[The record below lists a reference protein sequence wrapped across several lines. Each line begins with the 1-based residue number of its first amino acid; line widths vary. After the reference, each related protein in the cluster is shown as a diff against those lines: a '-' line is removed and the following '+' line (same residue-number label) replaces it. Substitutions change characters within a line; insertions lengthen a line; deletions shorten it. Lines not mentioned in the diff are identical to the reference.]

1 MNEPLTEKVFRFR
14 LWYRVSYVVTLLSS
28 IGINVFFLHLIF
40 KKSGSFT
47 SPAVIAALIFGAAGI
62 IFTVLSVWVGLVYWR
77 RMRLVLSDQ
86 SITNVDAFEINHI
99 SVDAISHINWL
110 SMSDEIIVESPPS
123 RIRINLGF
131 FKRTDQHEI
140 ITFLRNAV
148 PVEQQEKWESFT
160 EMNRRSVDVFA
171 KRTRGEQLLLG
182 LFFVLAGLYGYMWWM
197 ESGFPYL
204 LAATVFLFSGITRY
218 RST

>member
-28 IGINVFFLHLIF
+28 IGISVFFLQLIY

-47 SPAVIAALIFGAAGI
+47 SPAVIATLIIGAAGI
-62 IFTVLSVWVGLVYWR
+62 IFTVLNVWVGLVYWR

-110 SMSDEIIVESPPS
+110 SMSDEIIVESPLS

-148 PVEQQEKWESFT
+148 PVEQQEKWESFI
-160 EMNRRSVDVFA
+160 EMNQRSVDVFA

-182 LFFVLAGLYGYMWWM
+182 LFFILAGLYGYMWWT
-197 ESGFPYL
+197 EPGFPNL